1 MILKLSYIGLS
12 LLMILVQL
20 LIAKYAISKTFDI
33 KKGKKK
39 LIIVAMFILLWHG
52 YIKLL
57 SYLGV
62 LHNMDFPPR
71 FAIFLIIPAFILS
84 GIFIYK
90 NRKADWILN
99 IKPHWLI
106 FYQSFRV
113 LIETIFVY
121 SVAANVLHK
130 NVTVEGYNYDM
141 VFAFTAIL
149 VGFLLLKNFRKFR
162 KLALAWNYLGLVVIA
177 VIIFLFQASIYMPE
191 MFGKDSLPFPSE
203 FTFYPYILVAGFLM
217 PSAVF
222 VHLLS
227 IVQLKRMDD

>member
-71 FAIFLIIPAFILS
+71 FAIFLIISTYYSYSTTSRPIDVAEPL
-84 GIFIYK
+84 
-90 NRKADWILN
+90 
-99 IKPHWLI
+99 
-106 FYQSFRV
+106 
-113 LIETIFVY
+113 TIC
-121 SVAANVLHK
+121 
-130 NVTVEGYNYDM
+130 
-141 VFAFTAIL
+141 I
-149 VGFLLLKNFRKFR
+149 
-162 KLALAWNYLGLVVIA
+162 
-177 VIIFLFQASIYMPE
+177 QASSSDAFMSAI
-191 MFGKDSLPFPSE
+191 F
-203 FTFYPYILVAGFLM
+203 FL
-217 PSAVF
+217 AT
-222 VHLLS
+222 LS
-227 IVQLKRMDD
+227 I